1 MFKNK
6 MAIKLMAGFVVVV
19 LASMLIIGLIFITY
33 FINYTYQQKKAEVV
47 ENARE
52 ISVIAS
58 ALINGDKQG
67 QDAYLRKMTSFA
79 GVQVWIFNSEGT
91 IIYTSKGSF
100 PQFDSNEVS
109 NRKIRNNILSR
120 IMTGQQLAKSNS
132 LNIFRDNTFSVAVPV
147 YDSMNNIAGGVLLHT
162 AVKGVNAPTRKVTW
176 IFISG
181 ILLTI
186 LVVATLSIF
195 YAFHFT
201 KPILAMQRATQ
212 KMIEDDYSV
221 RTNIRQDDEIG
232 ILAGQIDQLAN
243 RLEEARKEQE
253 HVEQMR
259 KDFISNISHEFR
271 TPLTVLRGYTE
282 ALKDRLVPQEDT
294 NKYYNLMLKETNG
307 LDKLV
312 SNLLDLSRL
321 QTGKL
326 ELNLTILDLNELIES
341 VVTNMRMLAQEKQ
354 IDIQYNPVEELSPYK
369 GDYDRLKQILT
380 IFIDNAIKYSPKNT
394 VINLML
400 SVGEHVA
407 ITVEDHGYGIP
418 EDEIPYIWDQ
428 YYRTKKTASEKG
440 YGLGLAIAKQLI
452 ELHSGTV
459 EIESKLNT
467 GTRVILKL
475 PK

>member
-6 MAIKLMAGFVVVV
+6 MAFKLMAGFIIVV
-19 LASMLIIGLIFITY
+19 LISILIIGIIFITY

-58 ALINGDKQG
+58 EYIGGDKQS
-67 QDAYLRKMTSFA
+67 QEAYLRKMTSFA
-79 GVQVWIFNSEGT
+79 GAQVWIFSKDGA
-91 IIYTSKGSF
+91 IIYASKGSLI
-100 PQFDSNEVS
+100 QTDNNEVN

-120 IMTGQQLAKSNS
+120 ILKGQQRVQSS
-132 LNIFRDNTFSVAVPV
+132 SVNIFKDNTFSVAVPV
-147 YDSMNNIAGGVLLHT
+147 YDKENKVTGGVLLHA

-181 ILLTI
+181 ILLSI
-186 LVVATLSIF
+186 LVVAVLSIF
-195 YAFHFT
+195 YAFYFT

-212 KMIEDDYSV
+212 KMIKDDYSV
-221 RTNIRQDDEIG
+221 RTNIRQNDEIG
-232 ILAGQIDQLAN
+232 ILAGQIDQLAI
-243 RLEEARKEQE
+243 RLEEAQQE
-253 HVEQMR
+253 HVHLEQMR
-259 KDFISNISHEFR
+259 RDFISNISHEFR
-271 TPLTVLRGYTE
+271 TPLTILRGYTE
-282 ALKDRLVPQEDT
+282 ALKDRIVPAEDT
-294 NKYYNLMLKETNG
+294 DKYYKLMLKETNG
-307 LDKLV
+307 LERLV

-326 ELNLTILDLNELIES
+326 ELNLTMLDLNELIES
-341 VVTNMRMLAQEKQ
+341 VVTNMRLLAKDKQ
-354 IDIQYNPVEELSPYK
+354 IEIEYSPMENLTPFK

-380 IFIDNAIKYSPKNT
+380 IFVDNAIKYSPKNG
-394 VINLML
+394 VIALYLNV
-400 SVGEHVA
+400 SDFVS
-407 ITVEDHGYGIP
+407 IIVEDHGYGIP

-452 ELHSGTV
+452 ELHNGTV
-459 EIESKLNT
+459 EIQSKLNL
-467 GTRVILKL
+467 GTKVILKL